1 MCGYKYQISWSVEP
15 ADRPSLR
22 RHSPALQQRERP
34 VQLRVLPAGQV
45 LAGGGEQD
53 IRCDTA
59 ANERRAVQQAVAYG
73 AYAGAAAARHPQKQ
87 GRAGRA
93 AGGFPDNGGTMVG
106 SEKGQRILRSGD
118 RTAGSEQ
125 HARAVI
131 QRSVAGGAVGIHVFL
146 PASAMQHIDTPLRR
160 LRSVQTRQLVPGHPH
175 KLAAGGDIDSPA
187 QLGALAAAVKLP
199 GDEQLRH
206 LPPIPGH
213 AADVVPQVEH
223 DAVRPR
229 PADGP
234 GDLHGSIRKRKDGRW
249 EGRYTAGHDPETG
262 KAIYKNVLGKTQ
274 AEVKEKLKQAIEETQ
289 ALDITKAG
297 KYTVG
302 EWMEMWF
309 QDYAKIKVRPS
320 SHQTYQGYI
329 HNHIRPNIG
338 DIPLEK
344 LTSLDLQKFYKKL
357 LTEGRVDRVEA
368 KGQPKGLSAKTVR
381 NIHQILSSALKLA
394 QEQRLILTNPAEGCA
409 LPRVEHQ
416 EMKTLT
422 TVQLASFFREVR
434 DSGVFELYY
443 LELATGLRRGE
454 LLGLKW
460 EDVDLERGD
469 LRVRRQ
475 VSRINGEVVEAPL
488 KTKNAYRTLPLAEDT
503 VSVLKEQRRKV
514 GSSPWVFPSPNG
526 GPISP
531 DSVLHML
538 HRVLKRAGL
547 PKVRFHDLRH
557 TFATL
562 ALQNGVDVK
571 TVSGMLGH
579 FSAGFTLDTYA
590 HITSV
595 AQRQAAQ
602 TMGNVLA
609 GTIEG

>member
-1 MCGYKYQISWSVEP
+1 MAKKR
-15 ADRPSLR
+15 AN
-22 RHSPALQQRERP
+22 
-34 VQLRVLPAGQV
+34 
-45 LAGGGEQD
+45 GE
-53 IRCDTA
+53 
-59 ANERRAVQQAVAYG
+59 
-73 AYAGAAAARHPQKQ
+73 
-87 GRAGRA
+87 
-93 AGGFPDNGGTMVG
+93 
-106 SEKGQRILRSGD
+106 
-118 RTAGSEQ
+118 
-125 HARAVI
+125 
-131 QRSVAGGAVGIHVFL
+131 
-146 PASAMQHIDTPLRR
+146 
-160 LRSVQTRQLVPGHPH
+160 
-175 KLAAGGDIDSPA
+175 
-187 QLGALAAAVKLP
+187 
-199 GDEQLRH
+199 
-206 LPPIPGH
+206 
-213 AADVVPQVEH
+213 
-223 DAVRPR
+223 
-229 PADGP
+229 
-234 GDLHGSIRKRKDGRW
+234 GSIRKRKDGRW
-249 EGRYTAGHDPETG
+249 EGRYTAGHDLETG
-262 KAIYKNVLGKTQ
+262 KAIYKNVLGRSQ
-274 AEVKEKLKQAIEETQ
+274 AEVKEKLKQAIGEAQ
-289 ALDITKAG
+289 ALDVTKAG

-302 EWMEMWF
+302 EWMEVWF

-357 LTEGRVDRVEA
+357 LAQGRVDRVEA

-394 QEQRLILTNPAEGCA
+394 QEQRLILSNPAEGCA
-409 LPRVEHQ
+409 LPRMEHQ

-422 TVQLASFFREVR
+422 TVQLASFFREAR

-460 EDVDLERGD
+460 EDIDLERGD

-503 VSVLKEQRRKV
+503 VSVLKEQRKKV
-514 GSSPWVFPSPNG
+514 GNSPWVFPSPSG

-590 HITSV
+590 HITSA

-602 TMGNVLA
+602 TMGSVLSE
-609 GTIEG
+609 TLCP